1 MSDHQRIDLDA
12 ALNEGKRRPI
22 DANWT
27 PRKKAIVG
35 AFAALVAA
43 GAVSTGAWAY
53 MNSRTPSLPKNM
65 NEALAVMQSGKL
77 DTMDPQRRA
86 QYTEEARRMLWALTD
101 EERRKLF
108 EDEKHREAMRAIRE
122 QTFDDMAYRMA
133 RGEEMDWSSFGP
145 RQRPE
150 MTEEQRKRME
160 EMRERWANM
169 TPEERE
175 KEMAERREQM
185 RQEMVNRMN
194 DQFSSGNSQSGAL
207 RGEMMSRG
215 GGMRGPGGG
224 GRGPGGGG
232 GGGGGGQRGG
242 GR

>member
-1 MSDHQRIDLDA
+1 
-12 ALNEGKRRPI
+12 
-22 DANWT
+22 
-27 PRKKAIVG
+27 
-35 AFAALVAA
+35 
-43 GAVSTGAWAY
+43 
-53 MNSRTPSLPKNM
+53 M

-77 DTMDPQRRA
+77 DRMDPQRRA

-133 RGEEMDWSSFGP
+133 RGEQIDWSSFGP
-145 RQRPE
+145 RRNE

-185 RQEMVNRMN
+185 RAEMVNRMN

-232 GGGGGGQRGG
+232 GQRGGGGGR
-242 GR
+242 

>member
-1 MSDHQRIDLDA
+1 MSEHKRIDLDA
-12 ALNEGKRRPI
+12 ELNEGKRRPI

-35 AFAALVAA
+35 GFAAIVAA
-43 GAVSTGAWAY
+43 GAVSAGAWAY
-53 MNSRTPSLPKNM
+53 MNNRTPSLPKNM
-65 NEALAVMQSGKL
+65 NQALAVMQSGKL
-77 DTMDPQRRA
+77 DQMDPQRRA

-108 EDEKHREAMRAIRE
+108 EDEKYREAMRAIRE

-185 RQEMVNRMN
+185 RAEMVSRMN
-194 DQFSSGNSQSGAL
+194 DQFGSGNSQSGAL

-215 GGMRGPGGG
+215 GGPGGRGGPGGGG

-232 GGGGGGQRGG
+232 GRGG
-242 GR
+242 